1 MIGLRRASLVTLIVA
16 VAMVAT
22 AHTDEAADKAA
33 IMERLH
39 RWTADFNSNDPV
51 GVCDLFAPDLI
62 YSIPE
67 VAQGTRETLCANLA
81 AILTKSDVKLRYA
94 NPDVHEIVVAAM
106 LRSCV

>member
-22 AHTDEAADKAA
+22 AHADEAADKAA

-39 RWTADFNSNDPV
+39 RWTADLNSNDSV

-62 YSIPE
+62 YAIPE
-67 VAQGTRETLCANLA
+67 VA
-81 AILTKSDVKLRYA
+81 
-94 NPDVHEIVVAAM
+94 
-106 LRSCV
+106 